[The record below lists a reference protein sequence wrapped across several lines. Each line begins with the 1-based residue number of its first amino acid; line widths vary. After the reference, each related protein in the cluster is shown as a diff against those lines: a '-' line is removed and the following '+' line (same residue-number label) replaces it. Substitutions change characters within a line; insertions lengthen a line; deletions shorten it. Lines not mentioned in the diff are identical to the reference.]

1 MFLVVD
7 SGSTKADWI
16 LTSLTKGTVLEFRT
30 SGINPFFLSEKGIM
44 KILQNAAEIQPYLK
58 EVSEIYF
65 FGAGCSSPD
74 RREVVSN
81 ALSQIFKNAF
91 VNVEDDLAA
100 AVYATCG
107 NEEGLS
113 CILGTGSNITY
124 FDGEKIKPGN
134 HGLGYILGDEGSGTY
149 FGKKLITSYLYET
162 LPPHLNK
169 AFKEQYNLDKAT
181 VIKQVYENPAPNF
194 YLASFSKF
202 LSEFK
207 SDPFIIDLLKVGFR
221 EFVETNIK
229 SYPEFKQLTCH
240 FIGSIA
246 FHFQDALIAVC
257 KENNIHTG
265 KILKHPI
272 EELNKFI
279 LAREMNNLTTI
290 KKD

>member
-1 MFLVVD
+1 
-7 SGSTKADWI
+7 
-16 LTSLTKGTVLEFRT
+16 
-30 SGINPFFLSEKGIM
+30 M
-44 KILQNAAEIQPYLK
+44 KILQNASEVQPYVK

-107 NEEGLS
+107 NKEGLS

-124 FDGEKIKPGN
+124 FDGERIKPGN

-149 FGKKLITSYLYET
+149 FGKKLITCYLYET
-162 LPPHLNK
+162 LPAHIHK
-169 AFKEQYNLDKAT
+169 AFKQQFNLDKAS

-207 SDPFIIDLLKVGFR
+207 SDPFIIDLLKAGFR
-221 EFVETNIK
+221 EFVGTNIK
-229 SYPEFKQLTCH
+229 SYSAYQQLTCH

-246 FHFQDALIAVC
+246 YHFQDALLEVC
-257 KENNIHTG
+257 KENNIQTG

-279 LAREMNNLTTI
+279 LEREMNNLATV
-290 KKD
+290 KKG